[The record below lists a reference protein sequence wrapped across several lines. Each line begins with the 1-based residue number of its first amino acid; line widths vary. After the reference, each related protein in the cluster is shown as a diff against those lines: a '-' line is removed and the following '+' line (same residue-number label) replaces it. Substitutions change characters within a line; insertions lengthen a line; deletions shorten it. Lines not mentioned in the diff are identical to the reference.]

1 MDIFPLLIFRRW
13 YVWNGLFRIRSGF
26 PCFRF
31 RKLPKPARRCPDFL
45 FSGAVCSRS
54 ASNTAAQSCCL
65 TAWSDRL
72 PSDKTH
78 PLHLAFSLA
87 FYLDRGQLILAADEQ
102 TLPAL
107 QSLLFPEE
115 PLDTS
120 DVFHLFFSFLE
131 SLIQEDMLYLQN
143 FEKRLATIEESL
155 LDTLPKELQRTLI
168 TIRRELLVF
177 HAYYQ
182 QLLDMCEIL
191 SEDENH
197 FLPPECAR
205 QFSRLGN
212 RVDRLYDHTQ
222 MLREYALQI
231 REMQQAQID
240 LRQNDTMRILTVIS
254 TIFFP
259 LSLIAGWYGMN
270 FTHMPELSAPYAYFI
285 LIGVCILI
293 VAVEIWYF
301 KKKGWF

>member
-1 MDIFPLLIFRRW
+1 
-13 YVWNGLFRIRSGF
+13 
-26 PCFRF
+26 
-31 RKLPKPARRCPDFL
+31 
-45 FSGAVCSRS
+45 
-54 ASNTAAQSCCL
+54 
-65 TAWSDRL
+65 
-72 PSDKTH
+72 
-78 PLHLAFSLA
+78 
-87 FYLDRGQLILAADEQ
+87 
-102 TLPAL
+102 
-107 QSLLFPEE
+107 
-115 PLDTS
+115 
-120 DVFHLFFSFLE
+120 
-131 SLIQEDMLYLQN
+131 MLYLQN

-240 LRQNDTMRILTVIS
+240 LRQNDTMRILTVVS

-270 FTHMPELSAPYAYFI
+270 FRNMPELTAEHGYLVICIVSA
-285 LIGVCILI
+285 VCVL
-293 VAVEIWYF
+293 VELWIF
-301 KKKGWF
+301 KRKKWF

>member
-1 MDIFPLLIFRRW
+1 M
-13 YVWNGLFRIRSGF
+13 
-26 PCFRF
+26 
-31 RKLPKPARRCPDFL
+31 
-45 FSGAVCSRS
+45 
-54 ASNTAAQSCCL
+54 
-65 TAWSDRL
+65 
-72 PSDKTH
+72 
-78 PLHLAFSLA
+78 
-87 FYLDRGQLILAADEQ
+87 
-102 TLPAL
+102 

-240 LRQNDTMRILTVIS
+240 LHQNDTMRILTVVS

>member
-1 MDIFPLLIFRRW
+1 M
-13 YVWNGLFRIRSGF
+13 
-26 PCFRF
+26 
-31 RKLPKPARRCPDFL
+31 
-45 FSGAVCSRS
+45 
-54 ASNTAAQSCCL
+54 
-65 TAWSDRL
+65 
-72 PSDKTH
+72 
-78 PLHLAFSLA
+78 
-87 FYLDRGQLILAADEQ
+87 
-102 TLPAL
+102 

-168 TIRRELLVF
+168 TLRRELLVF

-222 MLREYALQI
+222 MLLEYALQI

-240 LRQNDTMRILTVIS
+240 LRQNDTMRILTVVS

>member
-1 MDIFPLLIFRRW
+1 MKWHFSDSVSLELLSFPEAAKACLALPGFSLFRRSLQPGHIE
-13 YVWNGLFRIRSGF
+13 YCRAELLSG
-26 PCFRF
+26 C
-31 RKLPKPARRCPDFL
+31 LIGSLAIPDK
-45 FSGAVCSRS
+45 A
-54 ASNTAAQSCCL
+54 
-65 TAWSDRL
+65 
-72 PSDKTH
+72 H
-78 PLHLAFSLA
+78 PLCNAISLA
-87 FYLDRGQLILAADEQ
+87 FYLDSAQLILAADEEE
-102 TLPAL
+102 LPAL
-107 QSLLFPEE
+107 QKRLFPEE
-115 PLDTS
+115 PFDTS

-131 SLIQEDMLYLQN
+131 SLIQEDMIYLQN

-155 LDTLPKELQRTLI
+155 LDTLQKELERTLI
-168 TIRRELLVF
+168 SIRRELLVF
-177 HAYYQ
+177 HSYYQ

-205 QFSRLGN
+205 QFARLGN

-231 REMQQAQID
+231 REMEQSQID
-240 LRQNDTMRILTVIS
+240 LRQNDTMRILTVVS

-270 FTHMPELSAPYAYFI
+270 FTHMPELSAPHAYAI

>member
-1 MDIFPLLIFRRW
+1 MKWHFSDSVSLELLSFSEAAKACTALPGFSLFRRSLQPEHIE
-13 YVWNGLFRIRSGF
+13 YCRAELLSG
-26 PCFRF
+26 C
-31 RKLPKPARRCPDFL
+31 LIGSLAVPDK
-45 FSGAVCSRS
+45 S
-54 ASNTAAQSCCL
+54 
-65 TAWSDRL
+65 
-72 PSDKTH
+72 H
-78 PLHLAFSLA
+78 PLQNAVSLA
-87 FYLDRGQLILAADEQ
+87 FYLDSTQLILAADAEE
-102 TLPAL
+102 LPAL
-107 QSLLFPEE
+107 QKRLFPEE
-115 PLDTS
+115 PFDTS

-131 SLIQEDMLYLQN
+131 SLIQEDMIYLQN

-240 LRQNDTMRILTVIS
+240 LRQNDTMRILTVVS

-270 FTHMPELSAPYAYFI
+270 FTHMPELSAPHAYAI
-285 LIGVCILI
+285 LIGVCILL